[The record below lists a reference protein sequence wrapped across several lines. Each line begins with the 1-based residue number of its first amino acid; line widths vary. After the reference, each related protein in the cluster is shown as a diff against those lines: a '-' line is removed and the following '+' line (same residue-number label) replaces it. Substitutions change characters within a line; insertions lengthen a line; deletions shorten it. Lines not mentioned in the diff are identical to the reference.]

1 MHVSWYE
8 AATAT
13 SVLGGAVIVVGGLV
27 IATALVWAVR
37 LGIGVARNEPRTPR
51 SGEHPTP
58 PGSGPVHETHQRR
71 EPAEVPRAE
80 ETGRRLSPHEL
91 GSPGSRPS
99 GDQGRPRWDGDSG
112 GSFGSG
118 GPGGR

>member
-1 MHVSWYE
+1 MNASWYE
-8 AATAT
+8 AAAAA
-13 SVLGGAVIVVGGLV
+13 SVLGSAVVVGGGLV
-27 IATALVWAVR
+27 IAAALVWAVR
-37 LGIGVARNEPRTPR
+37 LGIGVKRNEPRTPR
-51 SGEHPTP
+51 SGEHPTLP
-58 PGSGPVHETHQRR
+58 ESGPVHETHQRR

-91 GSPGSRPS
+91 GSSGSRPS
-99 GDQGRPRWDGDSG
+99 ADQSRPRRDGNSG